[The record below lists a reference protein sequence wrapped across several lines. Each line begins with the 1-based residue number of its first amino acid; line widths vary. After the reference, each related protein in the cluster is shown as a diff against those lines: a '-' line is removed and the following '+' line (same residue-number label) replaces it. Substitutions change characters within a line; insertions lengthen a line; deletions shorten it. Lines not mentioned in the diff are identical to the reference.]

1 MNHVDFEPVS
11 LLHGF
16 PQSEFDALLVK
27 LSEMGCADIAVE
39 TGKPVWAKL
48 HGRQFKASLR
58 AVQDFEV
65 RAILTWMYGANAV
78 AEISKGKAIDKR
90 YEIVADDGSCRR
102 TIFRMNA
109 VGCYTGRGGGG
120 ISISLRTIPSVVPTL
135 DEMALPD
142 ELRAALHPG
151 LGLVLVVG
159 ETGSGKSTLLAATHR
174 HTLENI
180 PDKKLVTYEAPIEFD
195 LQGIVSPVNSF
206 ASQREVGDHVPSF
219 SAGMVNALRQNP
231 DIIMIGEARDRETI
245 AGMFAAAE
253 SGHVT
258 YATVH
263 AESVSTTFL
272 RVANEFPPEQMSQI
286 IFKLVSYIRLV
297 VVQRLAQPA
306 VEGQRRVA
314 LREWLVFDT
323 EFRRRLMKMTA
334 LEAVAAIDDA
344 VKGRKQTLA
353 DQARAAFNEGRISEG
368 TMKMFAG
375 DVS

>member
-1 MNHVDFEPVS
+1 MSQVDFQPVV

-16 PQSEFDALLVK
+16 PQVDFDHLLVT
-27 LSEMGCADIAVE
+27 LSEMGCADIAIE

-48 HGRQFKASLR
+48 HGRQFRATVR

-65 RAILTWMYGANAV
+65 RTILTWMYGANAV

-90 YEIVADDGSCRR
+90 YEIVDDGGRR

-142 ELRAALHPG
+142 EIRVALHPS

-174 HTLENI
+174 YTLENI
-180 PDKKLVTYEAPIEFD
+180 PDKKLVTYECPIEFD

-206 ASQREVGDHVPSF
+206 CSQREVGDHVPSF
-219 SAGMVNALRQNP
+219 AAGMVNALRQNP

-272 RVANEFPPEQMSQI
+272 RVANDFPPEQMSQI
-286 IFKLVSYIRLV
+286 IFKLVSYVRLV
-297 VVQRLAQPA
+297 VVQRLVPPLE
-306 VEGQRRVA
+306 EGGRRVA

-334 LEAVAAIDDA
+334 LEAVSAIDDA
-344 VKGRKQTLA
+344 VKVRNQTLA
-353 DQARAAFNEGRISEG
+353 HQAKEAFVQGRIGEA
-368 TMKMFAG
+368 TLKMFAG
-375 DVS
+375 DVL